1 MWYKILDFNNVV
13 VDGPVDLEGSSSSS
27 TAQRLRAWLP
37 RFARRLE
44 HRRPGRGDSF
54 GDQAHERS
62 LVGWKREAEVDVVCL
77 SARTSTLLSLELKT
91 LFSPLSHTSLCITI
105 TTPSPG
111 YQQEIS
117 QAR

>member
-44 HRRPGRGDSF
+44 HRRPGRGDGF
-54 GDQAHERS
+54 GDGAAPTIESPEIRHM
-62 LVGWKREAEVDVVCL
+62 KEVL
-77 SARTSTLLSLELKT
+77 
-91 LFSPLSHTSLCITI
+91 
-105 TTPSPG
+105 
-111 YQQEIS
+111 
-117 QAR
+117 

>member
-54 GDQAHERS
+54 GDGAAPTIESPEIRHM
-62 LVGWKREAEVDVVCL
+62 KEVL
-77 SARTSTLLSLELKT
+77 
-91 LFSPLSHTSLCITI
+91 
-105 TTPSPG
+105 
-111 YQQEIS
+111 
-117 QAR
+117 